1 MYLATRNLSDSTV
14 FVSFKINIDDL
25 VILFII
31 IININQKCVLQN
43 FYINVVSKIGS
54 SASLD
59 NVDSPLPITLF
70 YHCHSEFSD
79 TSKPSVHKKCMFECG
94 VRLSFLRLSS

>member
-31 IININQKCVLQN
+31 IINISQKCVLQN
-43 FYINVVSKIGS
+43 FYINIVS
-54 SASLD
+54 
-59 NVDSPLPITLF
+59 
-70 YHCHSEFSD
+70 
-79 TSKPSVHKKCMFECG
+79 
-94 VRLSFLRLSS
+94 